1 MNILCTICARK
12 GSKGIKNKNMIILNN
27 KKLIDIS
34 ITQAKKSNLFS
45 KIVVSTDSSII
56 QNYVVNKKV
65 FSWFKRP
72 KNLSGDNASKLDV
85 IKHALKESEKKFKIK
100 FDVVCDIDITSP
112 LRKKEDIIK
121 AYKIFKKNNFDIL
134 FSVCEAK
141 KNPYFNM
148 IEKVKKKIKLI
159 KKLKKSVNSRQN
171 APKVYEMNASI
182 YFWKRNALLKRKN
195 LFGSN
200 VGIYKMPRERSVDI
214 DDYLDL
220 IIVKKLI
227 NLNSFKKEK

>member
-85 IKHALKESEKKFKIK
+85 IKFL
-100 FDVVCDIDITSP
+100 
-112 LRKKEDIIK
+112 
-121 AYKIFKKNNFDIL
+121 
-134 FSVCEAK
+134 
-141 KNPYFNM
+141 
-148 IEKVKKKIKLI
+148 
-159 KKLKKSVNSRQN
+159 
-171 APKVYEMNASI
+171 
-182 YFWKRNALLKRKN
+182 
-195 LFGSN
+195 
-200 VGIYKMPRERSVDI
+200 
-214 DDYLDL
+214 
-220 IIVKKLI
+220 
-227 NLNSFKKEK
+227 